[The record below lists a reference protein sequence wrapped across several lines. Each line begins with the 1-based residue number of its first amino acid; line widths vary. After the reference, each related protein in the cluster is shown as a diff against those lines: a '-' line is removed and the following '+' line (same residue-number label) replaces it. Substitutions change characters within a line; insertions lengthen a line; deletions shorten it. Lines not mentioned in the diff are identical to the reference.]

1 MIDKSL
7 NPEWNETFDLPIN
20 GYHCLLLEIVCWD
33 KDRFGRD
40 YLGELNIPLEEIFTN
55 GQAVQEVIYLSF
67 RLQSTPELTFPHSRN
82 GTSSNPVEVARN
94 QAM

>member
-7 NPEWNETFDLPIN
+7 NPEWNETFDLPVN

-40 YLGELNIPLEEIFTN
+40 YLGELSLPLEEVFMN
-55 GQAVQEVIYLSF
+55 GQVTQEVISCFVFYKAH
-67 RLQSTPELTFPHSRN
+67 QN
-82 GTSSNPVEVARN
+82 
-94 QAM
+94 